1 MMKARHGRIIQ
12 IGSVVGTSG
21 NPGQANYAAAKA
33 ALVGFTKSLAQEV
46 GSRNITV
53 NCVAPGFIDT
63 DMTKALPEAQRA
75 ALLEQN
81 SARPAGVARGHRACR
96 GVPGLAARRL
106 HHRRDAARQRRHVHG
121 VTDRRLTAMARCRPG
136 TVLVKSRGFESDT
149 PATGGRSMENV
160 EQRVK
165 KIVAEQL
172 GVNEAE
178 IKNESSFVD
187 DLGADSL
194 DTVELVM
201 ALEEEFE
208 TEIPDEEAEK
218 ITTVQQA
225 IDYIGSHV
233 KK

>member
-1 MMKARHGRIIQ
+1 
-12 IGSVVGTSG
+12 
-21 NPGQANYAAAKA
+21 
-33 ALVGFTKSLAQEV
+33 
-46 GSRNITV
+46 
-53 NCVAPGFIDT
+53 
-63 DMTKALPEAQRA
+63 
-75 ALLEQN
+75 
-81 SARPAGVARGHRACR
+81 
-96 GVPGLAARRL
+96 
-106 HHRRDAARQRRHVHG
+106 
-121 VTDRRLTAMARCRPG
+121 
-136 TVLVKSRGFESDT
+136 
-149 PATGGRSMENV
+149 MENI

-172 GVNEAE
+172 GVNEGE

-208 TEIPDEEAEK
+208 CEIPDDEAEK

-225 IDYIGSHV
+225 IDYVNNHV